1 LIMKVAFFLIPKN
14 DVVCLST
21 KTTLRQALER
31 MERHRHAAVPLI
43 DEAGCYVGTITEGD
57 LLFME
62 RHRHAAVP
70 LIDEAGCYVGTIT
83 EGDLLWKLKDAPGMS
98 LAEMEKITLKD
109 ITSRTINK
117 PVRIDS
123 RIVDLLSLASE
134 QNFVPVV
141 DDQGIF
147 IGIVRRREIIEYCA
161 ELIKEKEID
170 SARR

>member
-1 LIMKVAFFLIPKN
+1 MKVAFFLIPKN
-14 DVVCLST
+14 EVVCLNT

-31 MERHRHAAVPLI
+31 MERHS
-43 DEAGCYVGTITEGD
+43 
-57 LLFME
+57 
-62 RHRHAAVP
+62 HAAVP

-98 LAEMEKITLKD
+98 LIEMERITLKD
-109 ITSRTINK
+109 ITYRTTNK

-141 DDQGIF
+141 DDQGVF

-161 ELIKEKEID
+161 ELIKEKEMD
-170 SARR
+170 GAKR